1 MITSTI
7 SPKVQRIVLAALLP
21 SFAVLPVPLS
31 ANPEGAV
38 VVSGAATFDTSV
50 PGQLAIHQTSAVTLI
65 DWGSFDIGADE
76 LTQFFQPD
84 ATSTAFNRVNSGAST
99 TIQGALKANG
109 NVFVINPNG
118 VLISS
123 SGIIDVG
130 GSIVVSTLDIDDDDI
145 LNGGSNRFSGDS
157 LTGVTN
163 QGSIF
168 AAAGDVILLG
178 GFIDNQGQIGAL
190 NGTVALGSGGDF
202 LVSQAGGA
210 EITVQG
216 GSSYEGVGV
225 NNEGTIRGASVD
237 LKAHGNVYA
246 LAINNGGT
254 VRANGATRSG
264 GRVRLMASGASS
276 DISVGN
282 QSYVSATG
290 AGSIEVAST
299 GGDVTVGGTLDVS
312 GEEQAGSV
320 SIKGSN
326 VTLGAGSVLDASAVG
341 NGGVVVVEAGGML
354 DAGGEVTVA
363 GRLGAGGAAVLTGD
377 QVALRTGASVAA
389 SGSSA
394 GGHIRVGGEF
404 QGQDTGMREA
414 TSTVVES
421 GVDLGVDSL
430 RGNAGSVV
438 VWANNDTIFRGDA
451 SASAWG
457 SVGNGGLIEISGAQ
471 ALTMQGSVQ
480 ASSMGGKA
488 GSVLFDPGTL
498 TVGYFNNAPGVNQI
512 EVAFINRT
520 LQGGTSVILAT
531 EGVDSDIIFNDID
544 LAGQQAGG
552 GVFTGAVVRVNSD
565 GTIHANPND
574 YNDANHPR
582 NLSIQWTNSAASFG
596 AFAGGDIFVNN
607 DIRTSGAGSI
617 NLIAGWGGLEADI
630 FGAGS
635 VPLLFDDQIRANGAY
650 RDQFFG
656 ASTVQD
662 FFTFYVTNGQF
673 GANDASIFVGN
684 PTQTRHVEVGSRFG
698 DTNLAAGGIFVTA
711 ADTDGEVRYTQIGF
725 HDSGSAFA
733 PRFDGVAG
741 NLFDLDLNRGA
752 LAADNNPLVGI
763 VGFAERDVNGDGVM
777 DGVAAVNQQGI
788 QNGSANN
795 SAIAPVTLANN
806 TIVQYDYFVA
816 ARATELARL
825 NAAPLPGQT
834 QAQRDALAATFANTL
849 VGQAIAGTVPAD
861 AASQAAHTAGLAVA
875 NPLIVTLNDPLVRDS
890 ATFIPYANHFS
901 SSRTGNWWWQ
911 QIDAA
916 ARTSGHSG
924 FVAGYS
930 ATELLGGL
938 RPEMGAGQVVLNANG
953 SFNQALSIGA
963 DINLIARGNITVTGG
978 GRNNNGAYIGH
989 GGDSGANADA
999 TSFADGSAF
1008 ALNEI
1013 LNGSGFSQNL
1023 RQYTVNGSTVSTSA
1037 NAIGRLAP
1045 VYGNIN
1051 VLAGVAAGSPVS
1063 YNDRGIV
1070 SAATNGVGSVLV
1082 RGLQRMGSAN
1092 NAANE
1097 EQNDAQFAIAQI
1109 GHGGIGQFGEF
1120 RGDIQVKA
1128 ANRVDVLA
1136 GSGSNSYAAIG
1147 HNTGVRGY
1155 WNPPSNPDQQ
1165 IRFFRNVQDF
1175 NDPLLRRGE
1184 LFTGTTNIAQ
1194 TAAADTFT
1202 TSPRTTSG
1210 LSNPGPAGVVPVSA
1224 LNGSVIKGFHG
1235 NVNVTATNG
1244 AVNVFGFNTPDR
1256 STDAIGTGGLT
1267 GNRDRRFAKIGH
1279 GGVSSAF
1286 ANELSGYVPNR
1297 TDRASESVSLRV
1309 SGTTISG
1316 GGSIVGEVGTGIDRA
1331 LTFMTITGDINV
1343 DAGGN
1348 LTVQSGNHDFDFAQ
1362 IGHGG
1367 QQLSD
1372 LETSSFVV
1380 GNINVNADG
1389 NVTILGGGQI
1399 KYTGFVEDDTTA
1411 NALISRRSFAMIGH
1425 GGFRSGSMGNFGD
1438 ISVTAGLNLD
1448 IVSGLYQY
1456 TFAKIG
1462 HQAVE
1467 DYGQSG
1473 GNFARTENFFFD
1485 GASTDI
1491 VTSLL
1496 GTTATVTYTGAAA
1509 GSANRRGGVTGQRTF
1524 NVASTTANI
1533 NVEADG
1539 NITLRHLGEGLAEN
1553 AQQRNE
1559 NLNDSDVVGSGTPAA
1574 PEFSTRRRF
1583 VNLGESWAQIGH
1595 GGKDTDHINN
1605 THPAY
1610 AIGDKTGNI
1619 SVISNI
1625 ANVMLSNMNGTGRWT
1640 RLGHGVGISDVADST
1655 AGPSIELTGN
1665 ITVDA
1670 AGDVIVDASTAS
1682 ESSNPLNPSNSVNAV
1697 PLPSVR
1703 NPVVIGHGAILN
1715 STDVVVLGSGENV
1728 NGIAASSDISVT
1740 SGRDV
1745 IVRGG
1750 NGGEASFGQIGHGF
1764 ASDAGDDFARRSGVA
1779 TGFTGDISVS
1789 AERDIIVKAGDNA
1802 LIAAPFS
1809 SAATSLDGARS
1820 VFAAYAAIGN
1830 GGYQLDAPAKGD
1842 ITVYAGRDITI
1853 HAQNRTDP
1861 ENTLTATNALNQ
1873 ADLAIVSAAS
1883 LAGVNSN
1890 SPAQA
1895 SVFNFAKI
1903 GHVNAENQGRQ
1914 SNNSDSVNTA
1924 SQIGN
1929 ITVVAAN
1936 DLSLRGGT
1944 TPDVNRQTIM
1954 GAFSQ
1959 IGHGGPGISGDLEG
1973 VITVLVGND
1982 LEVIGGTEVNLGA
1995 PLGGVGANPLLRNP
2009 ALNNY
2014 AMIGHG
2020 DRVYEANGSL
2030 SYTFSTEATGAR
2042 DGNIVVSVGEDAVF
2056 NNALIGHSDP
2066 RVSTQTTEGM
2076 TQVAVSRNNPFYGGA
2091 GILEA
2096 RNNTV
2101 FSSGGGGL
2109 DRLQFYMPA
2118 RSNLRLLDATTR
2130 FNESLTPVSART
2142 ADFDN
2147 LDASLGILAG
2157 RADEVFLT
2165 PDLYYAV
2172 IDPALPSGGA
2182 APFPTDAV
2190 SGHGGSVAEVAS
2202 PGGFPNLT
2210 SLVAGALGSS
2220 ESTYRGSNGVSGAGN
2235 YTFYFDAIQATT
2247 TLPVG
2252 PFVPPAGPVV
2262 PPALETVLFLLSP
2275 QYDDVNGGRT
2285 GLVDGQYGDQN
2296 PLYNSLGLFETN
2308 EEDVEDESAM
2318 EEEEARRR
2326 ARREGTGPLGNVFYT
2341 YEPGTNQLSSFHV
2354 FGFPSTELF
2363 IADPITP
2370 GDQ

>member
-7 SPKVQRIVLAALLP
+7 SPKIQRLVLAALLP
-21 SFAVLPVPLS
+21 SFAALPVPLS

-50 PGQLAIHQTSAVTLI
+50 PGQLAIHQTSAVTMI

-84 ATSTAFNRVNSGAST
+84 STSTAFNRVNSGAIT

-130 GSIVVSTLDIDDDDI
+130 GSIVVSTLDIDNNDF
-145 LNGGSNRFSGDS
+145 LNGGNNRFSGDS

-163 QGSIF
+163 HGSIF

-190 NGTVALGSGGDF
+190 NGTVALGAGGDF

-210 EITVQG
+210 EISVQG

-237 LKAHGNVYA
+237 LKSHGNVYA

-276 DISVGN
+276 DVSVGN
-282 QSYVSATG
+282 QSYVGATG
-290 AGSIEVAST
+290 AGSVQVSST
-299 GGDVTVGGTLDVS
+299 GGDVMIGGTLDVS
-312 GEEQAGSV
+312 GEERAGAISV
-320 SIKGSN
+320 TGGN
-326 VTLGAGSVLDASAVG
+326 VTLGSGSVLNASAEG
-341 NGGVVVVEAGGML
+341 NGGMVVVDATESL
-354 DAGGEVTVA
+354 DASGQVTVA

-377 QVALRTGASVAA
+377 EVALRTGATVAA
-389 SGSSA
+389 SGAAA

-404 QGQDTGMREA
+404 QGSDTGMREA
-414 TSTVVES
+414 TSTLVES
-421 GVDLGVDSL
+421 GVTLATDGLQ
-430 RGNAGSVV
+430 GNAGSVV

-451 SASAWG
+451 SASALG
-457 SVGNGGLIEISGAQ
+457 NVGNGGLIEVSGAQ
-471 ALTMQGSVQ
+471 SLTMLGSVQ
-480 ASSMGGKA
+480 ASSVGGSA

-498 TVGYFNNAPGVNQI
+498 TVGYFNNTPGANQI

-552 GVFTGAVVRVNSD
+552 GVFGGAVVRVNSD
-565 GTIHANPND
+565 GSIHANPND

-607 DIRTSGAGSI
+607 NIRTSGAGSI
-617 NLIAGWGGLEADI
+617 NLIAGWGGQEADI

-635 VPLLFDDQIRANGAY
+635 VPLLFDDQLRADGAF

-662 FFTFYVTNGQF
+662 FFSFYVSNGLF
-673 GANDASIFVGN
+673 GAEDGSIFVGS
-684 PTQTRHVEVGSRFG
+684 PTMTRSIEVGSRFG
-698 DTNLAAGGIFVTA
+698 DTSLAASGIFVTA
-711 ADTDGEVRYTQIGF
+711 ADTNDEARYAQIGF
-725 HDSGSAFA
+725 HDSGVVFA
-733 PRFDGVAG
+733 PRFDGAAG
-741 NLFDLDLNRGA
+741 NIFDLDLNARA
-752 LAADNNPLVGI
+752 LEADNNPLVGI
-763 VGFAERDVNGDGVM
+763 AGFAERDVNGDGIM
-777 DGVAAVNQQGI
+777 DGVYAVNQQGI
-788 QNGSANN
+788 QDGDLDND
-795 SAIAPVTLANN
+795 
-806 TIVQYDYFVA
+806 TII
-816 ARATELARL
+816 E
-825 NAAPLPGQT
+825 
-834 QAQRDALAATFANTL
+834 
-849 VGQAIAGTVPAD
+849 AD
-861 AASQAAHTAGLAVA
+861 
-875 NPLIVTLNDPLVRDS
+875 P
-890 ATFIPYANHFS
+890 TFISYANHFS
-901 SSRTGNWWWQ
+901 SSRVGNWWWQ

-916 ARTSGHSG
+916 ARTAGHSG
-924 FVAGYS
+924 FVTGYS
-930 ATELLGGL
+930 AAETLGGL

-953 SFNQALSIGA
+953 SFNEALSTGA
-963 DINLIARGNITVTGG
+963 DINLIARGNVTVTGG
-978 GRNNNGAYIGH
+978 GRSFSGAYIGH
-989 GGDSGANADA
+989 GGNGAANADD
-999 TSFADGSAF
+999 TSWSDTGTVS
-1008 ALNEI
+1008 
-1013 LNGSGFSQNL
+1013 GSGVVQSE
-1023 RQYTVNGSTVSTSA
+1023 RRYTINGSTHTISA
-1037 NAIGRLAP
+1037 NSIGRLAP

-1051 VLAGVAAGSPVS
+1051 VLAGIAVGSPVS

-1070 SAATNGVGSVLV
+1070 SAATNGQGSILV

-1092 NAANE
+1092 NVNNE
-1097 EQNDAQFAIAQI
+1097 EQNDAQLAPAQI
-1109 GHGGIGQFGEF
+1109 GHGGVGQFGEF
-1120 RGDIQVKA
+1120 RGDIKVQA

-1136 GSGSNSYAAIG
+1136 GSGSQSHASIG
-1147 HNTGVRGY
+1147 HTTAMRNY
-1155 WNPPSNPDQQ
+1155 WNPTSTPDQQ
-1165 IRFFRNVQDF
+1165 IRFFRNDQDF

-1194 TAAADTFT
+1194 TAAGDTFT
-1202 TSPRTTSG
+1202 TTPRTTTI
-1210 LSNPGPAGVVPVSA
+1210 LSNPGPAGPVAVSA
-1224 LNGSVIKGFHG
+1224 LNGSTINGFHG
-1235 NVNVTATNG
+1235 DISVAATNG
-1244 AVNVFGFNTPDR
+1244 AVNVVGYSTPDR
-1256 STDAIGTGGLT
+1256 SIDALGTGGLT

-1279 GGVSSAF
+1279 GGSSQAF
-1286 ANELSGYVPNR
+1286 GNELSGYVTNR
-1297 TDRASESVSLRV
+1297 TDRANESVALRV

-1316 GGSIVGEVGTGIDRA
+1316 GGSIVGEIGTGIERA
-1331 LTFMTITGDINV
+1331 LTFMTITGDIDV

-1348 LTVQSGNHDFDFAQ
+1348 LTVQSGNHDFDYAQ

-1380 GNINVNADG
+1380 GNIDVNAGG
-1389 NVTILGGGQI
+1389 NISILGGGQV
-1399 KYTGFVEDDTTA
+1399 KYTGFVEDDTNA
-1411 NALISRRSFAMIGH
+1411 NQLIARRSFAMIGH
-1425 GGFRSGSMGNFGD
+1425 GGFRSGSLGTFGD
-1438 ISVTAGLNLD
+1438 INVTAGLNLD
-1448 IVSGLYQY
+1448 IVSGAYQY

-1467 DYGQSG
+1467 DYGQVG
-1473 GNFARTENFFFD
+1473 GDFARTENFFFD
-1485 GASTDI
+1485 SASTDI

-1496 GTTATVTYTGAAA
+1496 GTTGTVTYTGAAS
-1509 GSANRRGGVTGQRTF
+1509 GSATRQGGVTAQRTF
-1524 NVASTTANI
+1524 GVTSITSNI

-1539 NITLRHLGEGLAEN
+1539 NISVRHLGEGLAEN
-1553 AQQRNE
+1553 ANQRNE
-1559 NLNDSDVVGSGTPAA
+1559 NLNDADVIGTGTVAA

-1583 VNLGESWAQIGH
+1583 VNLTETWAQIGH
-1595 GGKDTDHINN
+1595 GGRNTDHINN
-1605 THPAY
+1605 THPLY
-1610 AIGDKTGNI
+1610 ALGDKTGNI
-1619 SVISNI
+1619 SVVSNL
-1625 ANVMLSNMNGTGRWT
+1625 ANIMLSNTGGTGRWT
-1640 RLGHGVGISDVADST
+1640 RIGHGVGIDDQADSG
-1655 AGPSIELTGN
+1655 AGPAIELMGN
-1665 ITVDA
+1665 ITVEA
-1670 AGDVIVDASTAS
+1670 EGDVIVDASVGS
-1682 ESSNPLNPSNSVNAV
+1682 ESSNPLNPSNSVNAA
-1697 PLPSVR
+1697 PLPSGR
-1703 NPVVIGHGAILN
+1703 NPVAIGHGGVLN
-1715 STDVVVLGSGENV
+1715 NRDIVVLGAGENV
-1728 NGIAASSDISVT
+1728 NGLVASSDISIT

-1764 ASDAGDDFARRSGVA
+1764 ASDQGDDSARRNGVP

-1789 AERDIIVKAGDNA
+1789 AVRDVIVKAGDNA
-1802 LIAAPFS
+1802 LIASPFA
-1809 SAATSLDGARS
+1809 SANTSLDGARS
-1820 VFAAYAAIGN
+1820 VYGAFAAIGN
-1830 GGYQLDAPAKGD
+1830 GGYQVDAPANGD
-1842 ITVYAGRDITI
+1842 ITVFAGRDISI
-1853 HAQNRTDP
+1853 QAQNRTDP
-1861 ENTLTATNALNQ
+1861 ENTLTAINALNQ
-1873 ADLAIVSAAS
+1873 ADLAIISQAS

-1903 GHVNAENQGRQ
+1903 GHVNAENQNRLV
-1914 SNNSDSVNTA
+1914 NNSNGDSVNNA

-1929 ITVVAAN
+1929 ITVVATN
-1936 DLSLRGGT
+1936 DLSIRGGT
-1944 TPDVNRQTIM
+1944 TPNVDRQTIL

-1982 LEVIGGTEVNLGA
+1982 LEVIGGSEVNLAA

-2009 ALNNY
+2009 AVNNY

-2030 SYTFSTEATGAR
+2030 NYTFSTEAAGAR
-2042 DGNIVVSVGEDAVF
+2042 DGNIVVSVGENATF
-2056 NNALIGHSDP
+2056 NNALIGHADP
-2066 RVSTQTTEGM
+2066 RVSTQTTEGI

-2101 FSSGGGGL
+2101 FASGGGGL

-2118 RSNLRLLDATTR
+2118 RSSLRLLDSTTR
-2130 FNESLTPVSART
+2130 FNEANTPVSART

-2165 PDLYYAV
+2165 PDLYYANV
-2172 IDPALPSGGA
+2172 DPALPPTA
-2182 APFPTDAV
+2182 AQPFPTDAT
-2190 SGHGGSVAEVAS
+2190 SGHGGSIAEVAS

-2210 SLVAGALGSS
+2210 ALNAGALGSS
-2220 ESTYRGSNGVSGAGN
+2220 ESTYRGGNGVSGAGN

-2247 TLPVG
+2247 PLPVG

-2262 PPALETVLFLLSP
+2262 PPGLSTVLFLLGP
-2275 QYDDVNGGRT
+2275 QYDDILSGNS
-2285 GLVDGQYGDQN
+2285 GLSDGLYGEN
-2296 PLYNSLGLFETN
+2296 ESIYNSLGLFETN
-2308 EEDVEDESAM
+2308 EEDVADESAM

-2326 ARREGTGPLGNVFYT
+2326 NRAQGTGPLGLTFYI
-2341 YEPGTNQLSSFHV
+2341 YEPGTNELSSYRV
-2354 FGFPSTELF
+2354 FGYPSVSLF
-2363 IADPITP
+2363 AADPFTTN
-2370 GDQ
+2370 